1 MDVLATTKPYYIYI
15 YITHTCIS
23 MYACIYVHD
32 RQPGPTYWPPWSK
45 GKYNNIFFLFCLT
58 LLYTFSVVFVV
69 ANEIMRTFGNSA
81 ARNTL
86 TNITPTHQLI
96 STDGKML
103 GCKHLLHT
111 LYRCK
116 ARCMCVCVWN
126 AFGSSVNTAR
136 RLRWHE
142 LKRSPTNSLQTIS
155 H

>member
-1 MDVLATTKPYYIYI
+1 MHVYMCTT
-15 YITHTCIS
+15 
-23 MYACIYVHD
+23 D
-32 RQPGPTYWPPWSK
+32 NPGRPTDLPEAK
-45 GKYNNIFFLFCLT
+45 ANIIIFFFLFCLT

-81 ARNTL
+81 ARNIL

-155 H
+155 L